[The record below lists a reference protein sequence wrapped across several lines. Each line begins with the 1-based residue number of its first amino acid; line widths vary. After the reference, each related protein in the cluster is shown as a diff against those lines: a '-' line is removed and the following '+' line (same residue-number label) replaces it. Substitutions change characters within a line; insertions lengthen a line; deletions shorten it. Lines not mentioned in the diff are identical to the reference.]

1 MPKFEGPKFYHGN
14 NLIHI
19 NQIERNQSI
28 KHFKM
33 RIFNHKL
40 FSGLA
45 LALALPLAVSCGDD
59 KDTPVDVNELPEN
72 TYPVEYTAT
81 LGGYGRVTADNQFD
95 GTEDIYVESWV
106 ANSSRAL
113 PPRGDWATY
122 KFSNGKLTTTSP
134 AYWSRKDEERIS
146 RAYVIP
152 KGTTQ
157 DSYLN
162 LMGSEEN
169 WFIDKDQSKD
179 LYARDLMFAQTRSKY
194 GSPAAL
200 EFYHQLAKVEYV
212 FKQQQVADYNLDL
225 STAKVG
231 GANNC
236 ITGHFEIPSE
246 GNKYV
251 KWTSLE
257 NKSAITPFVKDNT
270 LQVLLIPQALEGE
283 DILTLNH
290 NGEELSCKVDN
301 PLTLESGKQY
311 TYEVTVDI
319 SNGYLYA
326 KLVSV
331 GPWTDG
337 ESTDVD
343 SSVPTEDYGPVKVGD
358 YYYDDGS
365 WSDGGF
371 ISYSEEDFGS
381 IKWASPKPKPVF
393 VNPKTNKER
402 KVIGIIFS
410 TDLSRMGDA
419 EKAALRKKGIKEPH
433 GLVMGTQIIDTYKWD
448 PNCHDEREI
457 GIPFTKGTDET
468 PLYTLLNAQV
478 SGLANCQA
486 IRDKRSAAVMEGQYP
501 LLLAIGTL
509 EAPQTSTG
517 WYVPAAA
524 QWFDF
529 LRNLTGLDFSDKC
542 DFYFTSNAIYEDDG
556 LHFDWQLDLTLEMMD
571 KYKNVN
577 YADRLN
583 YAFSTIPVWMK
594 TEFALQ
600 ESLWTSSICNEKL
613 TYYIGLMAGKFVT
626 CTALNKD
633 TWVYCRPVLAF

>member
-1 MPKFEGPKFYHGN
+1 
-14 NLIHI
+14 
-19 NQIERNQSI
+19 
-28 KHFKM
+28 M

-45 LALALPLAVSCGDD
+45 FALALPFAVSCGDD
-59 KDTPVDVNELPEN
+59 KDTPVDVNELPKN

-169 WFIDKDQSKD
+169 WYIDKDQSKD

-200 EFYHQLAKVEYV
+200 EFYHQLAKVDFVLGNEHTIL
-212 FKQQQVADYNLDL
+212 LDIDIKSARISGDLAL
-225 STAKVG
+225 SG
-231 GANNC
+231 R
-236 ITGHFEIPSE
+236 FEIPAE
-246 GNKYV
+246 GQKYV
-251 KWTSLE
+251 NWTPYYTDTADGV
-257 NKSAITPFVKDNT
+257 KITPFVIENENT
-270 LQVLLIPQALEGE
+270 VSALLIPQIIGGKDLFSV
-283 DILTLNH
+283 NYK
-290 NGEELSCKVDN
+290 GEEKSCEVTGIEELKPGMHYTFEAKVD
-301 PLTLESGKQY
+301 P
-311 TYEVTVDI
+311 

-393 VNPKTNKER
+393 VNPKTNKDR
-402 KVIGIIFS
+402 KVIGIVFS

-457 GIPFTKGTDET
+457 GIPFTKGTDEI

-542 DFYFTSNAIYEDDG
+542 DFYFTSNMVYENDG
-556 LHFDWQLDLTLEMMD
+556 LHFDWQLDFTLEMMD

-600 ESLWTSSICNEKL
+600 ESLWTSSICNDKL

-626 CTALNKD
+626 CTAINKD